1 MRSFQRSSARR
12 MGVGGCRVR
21 TKAILSSSSFR
32 KCCRNS
38 PTNAKLGT
46 ASRLRVPR
54 LSKKLLGVAAVR
66 RTPLLPTP
74 DKDLLEEAL
83 IAPLR
88 KDEHDRLAAALPC
101 LHLIEYRD
109 PPSPRVLGPE
119 VKIAAWNAE
128 RCKYL
133 SPTAALLADID
144 ADVVLLSEMDIGM
157 ARSGNRHT
165 ISELAGMLGSGYAF
179 GVEYVELGLGDDREK
194 SWHAGQS
201 NAGSLHGNGILTHA
215 PLDHLDM

>member
-12 MGVGGCRVR
+12 MGEGGCRVR
-21 TKAILSSSSFR
+21 TKAILSSSSSR

-38 PTNAKLGT
+38 PRTR
-46 ASRLRVPR
+46 SWVP
-54 LSKKLLGVAAVR
+54 LPGFAFLAFKKTLFSVGAMR
-66 RTPLLPTP
+66 RIPSLPKP

-133 SPTAALLADID
+133 SQTAALLA
-144 ADVVLLSEMDIGM
+144 
-157 ARSGNRHT
+157 T
-165 ISELAGMLGSGYAF
+165 
-179 GVEYVELGLGDDREK
+179 
-194 SWHAGQS
+194 
-201 NAGSLHGNGILTHA
+201 
-215 PLDHLDM
+215 